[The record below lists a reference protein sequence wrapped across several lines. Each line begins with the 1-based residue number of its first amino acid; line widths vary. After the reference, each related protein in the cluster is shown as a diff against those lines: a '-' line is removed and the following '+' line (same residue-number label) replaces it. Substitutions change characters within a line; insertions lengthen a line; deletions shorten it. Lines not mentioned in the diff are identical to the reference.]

1 VEREAEILAMQT
13 QGQSE
18 PLRAQLAGQARALRG
33 WNMEKPPSIAE
44 MLDLAKALEILG
56 VDEISSRQRD
66 LLLPLLAKTEADRR
80 RLLMR
85 EGFEGLVV
93 DSKRYRDELRQTRLE
108 ATAAA
113 VA

>member
-1 VEREAEILAMQT
+1 L
-13 QGQSE
+13 
-18 PLRAQLAGQARALRG
+18 ARALRG

-44 MLDLAKALEILG
+44 VLDLAKALELLG
-56 VDEISSRQRD
+56 ADEISSRQRD
-66 LLLPLLAKTEADRR
+66 ILLPLLAKTEADRR

-93 DSKRYRDELRQTRLE
+93 DSKRYRDQMRRAKLE
-108 ATAAA
+108 ATGASG